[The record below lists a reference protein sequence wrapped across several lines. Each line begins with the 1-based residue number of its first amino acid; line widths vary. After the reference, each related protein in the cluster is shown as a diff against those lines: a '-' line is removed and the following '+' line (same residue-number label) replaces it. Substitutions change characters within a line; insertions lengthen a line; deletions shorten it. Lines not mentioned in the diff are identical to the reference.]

1 MYDLCDFASEN
12 CNTSLVKDGKMSFFK
27 WWWQLRIIFLLAE
40 MDSPRLARPL
50 TISL

>member
-1 MYDLCDFASEN
+1 MYDLCAFASEN

-27 WWWQLRIIFLLAE
+27 LWWWLMLILLLAE
-40 MDSPRLARPL
+40 MDSPRLGWLL